1 MQSLVL
7 EPVGTAMIFYGLVLF
22 MFTWQLLGK
31 ADAKAAGFVVAGSGF
46 IGLIMGLFAYIGLGL
61 ALPGTLV
68 IIFAVTFIMAGI
80 WNIRGLEP
88 KTLAYFL
95 LYLGIAD
102 AIYAIY
108 FAMVQLFI
116 FSAFCWAWFL
126 VYVLFVLALLTGRPI
141 YAIAARYWCLIC
153 SFATLLV
160 PGFLLVA
167 GVVFG

>member
-1 MQSLVL
+1 
-7 EPVGTAMIFYGLVLF
+7 
-22 MFTWQLLGK
+22 
-31 ADAKAAGFVVAGSGF
+31 
-46 IGLIMGLFAYIGLGL
+46 MGLFAYIGLGL

-126 VYVLFVLALLTGRPI
+126 VYVLFVLALLTGKPI
-141 YAIAARYWCLIC
+141 YAIVARYWCLIC

>member
-68 IIFAVTFIMAGI
+68 I
-80 WNIRGLEP
+80 
-88 KTLAYFL
+88 
-95 LYLGIAD
+95 
-102 AIYAIY
+102 
-108 FAMVQLFI
+108 
-116 FSAFCWAWFL
+116 
-126 VYVLFVLALLTGRPI
+126 
-141 YAIAARYWCLIC
+141 
-153 SFATLLV
+153 
-160 PGFLLVA
+160 
-167 GVVFG
+167 